1 MILRKWEE
9 LPEFMRTDEVRP
21 YYEILNKR
29 RGSLVLKRMM
39 DLVGGLVLLVLLAI
53 PMAVIAVM
61 IKLDSEGPVFYRQER
76 ITTYG
81 KHFRIHKFRTMVSNA
96 DKIGTAVTVGNDS
109 RKDSR
114 IRVIR
119 KENGGVSSARNMA
132 LQESTGDYAIFLDS
146 DDWLESNAVEK
157 LLELTSQYNNLFA
170 MCDRYWVTYDKN
182 GNTTTVYPAKKTP
195 VLTTQREEALINVG
209 TGKYNLQSACY
220 KLFDCKIIR
229 EDCMRFNEDLHYGED
244 GLFVFSYLKHVD
256 GIVYTSEPLWNILD
270 REGSA
275 TKLSFNSRMMTTPN
289 SVKVMLSFP
298 DNSIQ
303 VQNALEL
310 YLVQRIE
317 TVLKC
322 AIESDRKKYL
332 PQINSLKEEI
342 RKHRS
347 YVFTSSVSL
356 REKLNY
362 AKYTYFLPSAIY
374 FFNIL
379 ETQTKGRLKTFY
391 YNVLKR
397 VDK

>member
-1 MILRKWEE
+1 MNDMMVSIVIPSYNVEKYV
-9 LPEFMRTDEVRP
+9 MRAIESCIKQT
-21 YYEILNKR
+21 YKKIEILVVDD
-29 RGSLVLKRMM
+29 GSTDNTFSVCT
-39 DLVGGLVLLVLLAI
+39 
-53 PMAVIAVM
+53 
-61 IKLDSEGPVFYRQER
+61 EY
-76 ITTYG
+76 
-81 KHFRIHKFRTMVSNA
+81 
-96 DKIGTAVTVGNDS
+96 S

-119 KENGGVSSARNMA
+119 KENGGVSSARNLA
-132 LQESTGDYAIFLDS
+132 LQETTGDYVIFLDS
-146 DDWLESNAVEK
+146 DDWLECNAVEK
-157 LLELTSQYNNLFA
+157 LLELTSQHNKLFA
-170 MCDRYWVTYDKN
+170 MCDRYWVSYDKN
-182 GNTTTVYPAKKTP
+182 GNTTTVYPAKRIP
-195 VLTTQREEALINVG
+195 DLTTQREEALINVG

-220 KLFDCKIIR
+220 KLFDCNIIR
-229 EDCMRFNEDLHYGED
+229 ENRMRFNEELHYGED

-275 TKLSFNSRMMTTPN
+275 TKSSFNSRMMTTPN

-332 PQINSLKEEI
+332 PQINTLKEEI
-342 RKHRS
+342 RKHS
-347 YVFTSSVSL
+347 GYILKSSVSL
-356 REKLNY
+356 REKINFI
-362 AKYTYFLPSAIY
+362 KYTYFRPSAVY

-379 ETQTKGRLKTFY
+379 EMQTKGRLKLFY

-397 VDK
+397 VNK